1 LKLTLSADSLSSI
14 QWFVDASHQT
24 HNDCKGHTG
33 AFLTFGKGATTSS
46 SNKQKL
52 NTKSS
57 TETEIVAV
65 YDKSGDILW
74 TRNFLE
80 AQGYTITDNIIFQDN
95 MSTLSLLKNG
105 RISSSKRTKHIKAKY
120 FFLQHYYTT
129 GEIGLQCCPTKQ
141 MWADILTKP
150 LQGSKCRQMQASFMN
165 CSIDYSKDPP
175 FLPTQLK
182 SSTPILPM
190 NTRIK
195 PTIVPSPRECVAGSP
210 TSPRIQKAVS
220 STVRNVP
227 VLRSKQVTWKD
238 VPSPRPCHRN
248 LYRAPVAT
256 E

>member
-14 QWFVDASHQT
+14 QWFVDTSHQT
-24 HNDCKGHTG
+24 HNDCKRHTS
-33 AFLTFGKGATTSS
+33 AFLTFGKGATTCS

-80 AQGYTITDNIIFQDN
+80 AQGYTIPDNIIFQDN
-95 MSTLSLLKNG
+95 VSTLSLLKNG
-105 RISSSKRTKHIKAKY
+105 CISSSKCTKHIKTKY
-120 FFLQHYYTT
+120 FFLQHFYTT
-129 GEIGLQCCPTKQ
+129 GEIGLQYCPTKQ
-141 MWADILTKP
+141 MWAGILTKP
-150 LQGSKCRQMQASFMN
+150 LQGSKFRQMQAILMN

-182 SSTPILPM
+182 FLTPILPM
-190 NTRIK
+190 NTQIK

-210 TSPRIQKAVS
+210 TSPRIQKWIIS
-220 STVRNVP
+220 QVP
-227 VLRSKQVTWKD
+227 LINSLTI
-238 VPSPRPCHRN
+238 N
-248 LYRAPVAT
+248 
-256 E
+256 